1 MCFSPLQKDRAAEMS
16 FRWRHCALSQAPL
29 QEPVVACE
37 MGRIYNKECIIEAL
51 LNKTAAAAAEPSS
64 STSSSSSEMIS
75 HIKSL
80 RDVKVLNLTE
90 NPTWSE
96 SSGIEKG
103 DGYIDNQKAQ
113 WICPISSQEMSGRF
127 RFVFVWTCGCVFSER
142 SLKEMTK
149 AKQAAGVTVH
159 ECLK

>member
-1 MCFSPLQKDRAAEMS
+1 
-16 FRWRHCALSQAPL
+16 
-29 QEPVVACE
+29 

-51 LNKTAAAAAEPSS
+51 LDKSTATPAEAT
-64 STSSSSSEMIS
+64 TSSSQSDVVS

-90 NPTWSE
+90 NPTWAQ

-103 DGYIDNQKAQ
+103 DAYIDNQKAQ

-142 SLKEMTK
+142 ALKEMTK
-149 AKQAAGVTVH
+149 TKKASGVTTH
-159 ECLK
+159 DCLKWVTF